1 VENTQRNSLT
11 ICEPLSQPSENS
23 QSPQTEFSKFTA
35 VPTLNAPQAYQEVHC
50 SNPGRDKVYTDWM
63 YFATRLSLQ
72 PHATLESSPP
82 PYASSVPNG
91 YLWLIA
97 PVVLHQEHSTS
108 FMLANTFL
116 EPPTISACVS
126 QLSTLRLL
134 TALLPP
140 KVQGI

>member
-1 VENTQRNSLT
+1 MENTQRNSLT

-23 QSPQTEFSKFTA
+23 QNLPQTEFSKFTA

-50 SNPGRDKVYTDWM
+50 SNSGRDKIHTDWIHC
-63 YFATRLSLQ
+63 ATRLSLQ
-72 PHATLESSPP
+72 PHATLESSPG
-82 PYASSVPNG
+82 YASSVPNG
-91 YLWLIA
+91 YLWLIT

-126 QLSTLRLL
+126 QQSTLRLL

-140 KVQGI
+140 KVLGI